1 MFHLQEIHLRIF
13 SERWVCA
20 EKTGERK
27 RERGVKQNNAVKTFP
42 SGKERR
48 NNLDIASSASRNVSH
63 PICSSRFAV
72 IARQW
77 LSPTRFLGGSML
89 VRPCAAPLR
98 STKDRRILLLYQE
111 EQGPTPVAQ
120 AASQSTNRRLAAA
133 ASTPRRRVS
142 SANGRVGA
150 KGGNGAPPPPKW
162 LRNRASIRQSVRN
175 KRAD

>member
-98 STKDRRILLLYQE
+98 SVHQRSAYPAVLLLYQE

-142 SANGRVGA
+142 SANGRVGV
-150 KGGNGAPPPPKW
+150 KGGNGAATTPKMAAKS
-162 LRNRASIRQSVRN
+162 REH
-175 KRAD
+175 